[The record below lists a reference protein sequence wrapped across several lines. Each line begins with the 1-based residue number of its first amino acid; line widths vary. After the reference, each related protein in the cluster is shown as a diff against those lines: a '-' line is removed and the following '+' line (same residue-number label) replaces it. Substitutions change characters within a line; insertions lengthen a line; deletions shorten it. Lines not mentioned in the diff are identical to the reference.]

1 MRRLVD
7 HRVSRRALLT
17 AGAGVAAAAVG
28 TSLGIEQGELPGRPW
43 FQAHL
48 GLNGAAG
55 VVPDVRPGL
64 VTSGSFT
71 SERRLGAVT
80 GWSIVRPPGE
90 DGPLPVVVALHGY
103 RQDHATLT
111 GPAFRID
118 RFLAAAMAA
127 GVAPFAIAAVDGGT
141 TYWHPR
147 PSGEDAG
154 AMVVDEFL
162 PLLEERGLPTA
173 RIGLIGWSMGGYGA
187 LRLGGLLGPDRVAGV
202 VATSPALWTDPDD
215 ASEVGFADGSEYE
228 RFSILGRQSD
238 LAGIPVRVD
247 CGTGDP
253 FYRAVEAYVDG
264 YPAAA
269 DVTATFE
276 PGAHDAAYWRRMLPD
291 ELAFLG
297 SRLSAPE

>member
-28 TSLGIEQGELPGRPW
+28 TGLGIEQGELPGRPW

-64 VTSGSFT
+64 VTSGSFA
-71 SERRLGAVT
+71 SERRLGAAT

-103 RQDHATLT
+103 GQDHATLT

-118 RFLAAAMAA
+118 RFLAAAIAA

-162 PLLEERGLPTA
+162 PLLEERGLPDRPDRAASAGRWAATA
-173 RIGLIGWSMGGYGA
+173 RSGSAACSAPTAWPRWS
-187 LRLGGLLGPDRVAGV
+187 P
-202 VATSPALWTDPDD
+202 PARRCGRDPRD
-215 ASEVGFADGSEYE
+215 ASEVGFADARGV
-228 RFSILGRQSD
+228 RAVHRLGHQAD

-264 YPAAA
+264 FPAAA
-269 DVTATFE
+269 DVTAPSSPAPTTRRT
-276 PGAHDAAYWRRMLPD
+276 GAGCCRTSSRSSAA
-291 ELAFLG
+291 A
-297 SRLSAPE
+297 